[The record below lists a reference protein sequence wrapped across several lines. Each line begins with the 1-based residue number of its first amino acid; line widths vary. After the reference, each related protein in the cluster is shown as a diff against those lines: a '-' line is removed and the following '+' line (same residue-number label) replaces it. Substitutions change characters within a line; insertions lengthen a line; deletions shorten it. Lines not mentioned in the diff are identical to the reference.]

1 MDPSFA
7 VQLQSP
13 SPSSVL
19 PLLHGLKK
27 ILRDTTYSYG
37 AIYETVAGPFA
48 LGMRFS
54 ESTKDTMPVL
64 SLLGETSAKK
74 HDSSSSSSHKKPRS
88 PTTPRR
94 SAANLSQT
102 IERNWASQGAV
113 QADALE
119 TIHTFIGRNG
129 LHSPGKHR
137 HGPLYDVAG
146 TCVLHSLSD

>member
-7 VQLQSP
+7 VQLQSR

-48 LGMRFS
+48 LGMRFA
-54 ESTKDTMPVL
+54 ESTSDSMPVL

-74 HDSSSSSSHKKPRS
+74 HDSSSSKKPRS
-88 PTTPRR
+88 PTTPKR
-94 SAANLSQT
+94 SATNLSRT
-102 IERNWASQGAV
+102 IEQNWASQGAV
-113 QADALE
+113 QSDALE

-129 LHSPGKHR
+129 LHSPGEYGQR
-137 HGPLYDVAG
+137 PL
-146 TCVLHSLSD
+146 SRRR